1 MAVVLFAFQTNG
13 GCAATAGTGFPGVSG
28 SGENVKTY
36 TMKQAEI
43 AKDWLVVDAEDV
55 PLGRLATHIA
65 TFLRGKHKPTF
76 TAHLDMGDNV
86 IVVNASKVK
95 LTGQKLDKKVYLHH
109 TGYMGGQRETPL
121 RKLMEKRPEEVVL
134 RAVKGMLPKTRLG
147 RRQLTNLRVY
157 RGAEHPHGA
166 QQPKTVEIVL

>member
-1 MAVVLFAFQTNG
+1 M
-13 GCAATAGTGFPGVSG
+13 
-28 SGENVKTY
+28 KTY
-36 TMKQAEI
+36 SMKQGEI
-43 AKDWLVVDAEDV
+43 AKDWLVLDAADV
-55 PLGRLATHIA
+55 PLGRLATRVA

-109 TGYMGGQRETPL
+109 TGYVGGQRTTPL
-121 RKLMEKRPEEVVL
+121 RKLMETRPEEVVL

-157 RGAEHPHGA
+157 AGGEHPHAA
-166 QQPKTVEIVL
+166 QQPKSMEF